1 MNLIER
7 IIFGF
12 LVGAVTYLVMS
23 LFYLKRKHKIVKPVP
38 EESRLEILKKYSE
51 YDTGAESKK
60 YPAAFVLNHKI
71 PDILLKYDYLKYSGR
86 AFANKDDIV
95 FAMLDFVCDHFMH
108 DGGIRLPRDRS
119 MAGIIK
125 ESEKIGLKTNCR
137 GLSLI
142 LAEVLRMNGIKA
154 RHVTC
159 KPYEEPF
166 SDCHV
171 VVDCLM
177 PSGTRIMLD
186 PTYRLYFIDDNG
198 GYVSIARLREGIIHG
213 VDFHPNS
220 NASYNGEEFTY
231 DNYREYREYM
241 AKNLLRLATN
251 YNLDD
256 SSPDIKATEMELIPK
271 GYTTEGFAKNIKFV
285 TDPVSFWE
293 I

>member
-1 MNLIER
+1 MNLFAK

-12 LVGAVTYLVMS
+12 AVGAVTYGVMS
-23 LFYLKRKHKIVKPVP
+23 LYYSKKKTKIVKPVP

-51 YDTGAESKK
+51 YDTGVKSKE
-60 YPAAFVLNHKI
+60 YPAAFVLNNKI
-71 PDILLKYDYLKYSGR
+71 PDILLKYDYLEYSGR
-86 AFANKDDIV
+86 SLANEDDIV

-108 DGGIRLPRDRS
+108 DGNICLPQDRS
-119 MAGIIK
+119 MVGII
-125 ESEKIGLKTNCR
+125 EGSEKIGLKTNCR

-142 LAEVLRMNGIKA
+142 LAELLRINGIKA

-171 VVDCLM
+171 VVDCIM

-186 PTYRLYFIDDNG
+186 PTYRLYFVDDNG
-198 GYVSIARLREGIIHG
+198 AYVSIAQLREGIIRG

-220 NASYNGEEFTY
+220 NASRNGEEFHY
-231 DNYREYREYM
+231 DDYKEYM
-241 AKNLLRLATN
+241 AKNLLRLNTN
-251 YNLDD
+251 YILDD
-256 SSPDIKATEMELIPK
+256 SIPDREATEIELIPK
-271 GYTTEGFAKNIKFV
+271 GYTTEKFAKRIKFV
-285 TDPVSFWE
+285 TDPISFWN